1 MGNFEISLVCQ
12 APDERV
18 GQTEGYIKVPGELPL
33 ARRVV
38 FFDLFE
44 KVQRSYVNWIH
55 LLYIQ
60 LVKNL
65 KGRW

>member
-1 MGNFEISLVCQ
+1 MGNFEISLVGQ

-33 ARRVV
+33 ARRAV

-44 KVQRSYVNWIH
+44 KVQRSYVNRIH
-55 LLYIQ
+55 LL
-60 LVKNL
+60 
-65 KGRW
+65 